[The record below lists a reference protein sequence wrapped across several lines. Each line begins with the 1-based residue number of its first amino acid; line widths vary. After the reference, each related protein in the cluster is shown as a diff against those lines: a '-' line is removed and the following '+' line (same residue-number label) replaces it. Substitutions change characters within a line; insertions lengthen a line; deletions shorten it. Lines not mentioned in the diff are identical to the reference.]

1 MSLVDSRI
9 RVGMLV
15 ALPDRRG
22 AASVISTDGIKCS
35 LAAFH
40 SIADVRIEASSI
52 AGLDRVALG
61 PETRVYVET
70 ASGWRVGRVKAYDY
84 ATAPWVTYTVK
95 FPNGRVAELT
105 EDRLRV
111 RVFEA
116 YGDPC
121 EVLVSGGGDS
131 QFLHDR
137 RWGAVETGVSLKA
150 AAQGLTGLL
159 SASIEIVPHQVS
171 AVRRILT
178 DPVQRYLLA
187 DEVGMGK
194 TIEAGAVAR
203 QCLIDDPNRSVWVL
217 APSALVEQWAEEF
230 ALRFGLGSP
239 QVRIFAHEAALP
251 TTPPDLLI
259 VDEAH
264 HLVEAPDRLPEFV
277 GLAHTA
283 ARLLLL
289 SATPA
294 LGDAR
299 HLLTLLHILDP
310 KTYGAADAP
319 KLQDRLS
326 LSRDLGRLLMSLD
339 ENAPVFLIRR
349 TVQNLAGRLPE
360 DEVIDAVHQ
369 VSDDE
374 VRFREAIVGLRQH
387 LADTYRVHHRLI
399 RARRRDAAIYFR
411 DRGALNDG
419 IRKHLRIEVDE
430 DQRWPE
436 ILHAIEDWRDEV
448 KSDLSEQ
455 IQRQAAGQ
463 ELIKVLDVLSSGGRL
478 PSDATEFRFAHTLD
492 SDRGARPHN
501 VVAIE
506 VLQSAVRQLKAAGQK
521 TPKIVAFAT
530 ERERAVEVHAM
541 FGPHQTS
548 ALLLTRDTGSSEAK
562 DRVAAFRESPDA
574 EILICDRSGEEGLNL
589 NFADAIVHL
598 DLPFSVTRMEQRIGR
613 LDRFGRTKGA
623 IQQRVVLPTD
633 DDASPWAAWLDV
645 LADGFGLFEHS
656 TSDIQFALDRLE
668 GKLAQAFLKRGA
680 DGLRERIPWVRE
692 QIAAAR
698 SEADEQYALDAFAL
712 ADGAEAMS
720 QSIEDA
726 EGDEADL
733 QARTEHWLLSAL
745 QFREVGKIADQV
757 RYCWTPSTLVPR
769 EPWEN
774 EFGLSPQKALTWR
787 RRIAMRQ
794 TVGLLRPGSQ
804 MLDTMERHLRWDDR
818 GSAFATWRIDPSL
831 SRAGLAW
838 TGFRFCFVV
847 EPALDADTAVF
858 GAVDRFGVSRR
869 AQGFLPPWSRR
880 LHIDVNGAVAPDA
893 YDAILTRPYSK
904 SPDTTGARDINLT
917 SRPDLFDRIAPMS
930 VLKDRLNVVRA
941 LAEDKLRSDPD
952 FIGRVSRA
960 VVQARHDQQ
969 RRERLE
975 TGEDVALSQA
985 LLEAVQAP
993 RIRIDSVGFIA
1004 LSGSSPESL

>member
-1 MSLVDSRI
+1 MLVDSRFKL
-9 RVGMLV
+9 GMLV
-15 ALPDRRG
+15 ALPGRRG
-22 AASVISTDGIKCS
+22 AASVISTDGMRCS

-40 SIADVRIEASSI
+40 SIADVRVETRSI
-52 AGLDRVALG
+52 AGLNRVVLG

-70 ASGWRVGRVKAYDY
+70 NAGWRVGRVKAYDY
-84 ATAPWVTYTVK
+84 ATAPWVTYTVR
-95 FPNGRVAELT
+95 FPNGRVAELK

-137 RWGAVETGVSLKA
+137 RWGAVETCVSLKA

-203 QCLIDDPNRSVWVL
+203 QCLIDAPNRTVWVL
-217 APSALVEQWAEEF
+217 APSALVEQWADEF

-239 QVRIFAHEAALP
+239 QVRIFAHGAPLP
-251 TTPPDLLI
+251 VTPPDLLI

-264 HLVEAPDRLPEFV
+264 HLVENPDRLPEFI
-277 GLAHTA
+277 GLAHNA

-310 KTYGAADAP
+310 KAYGAADAP
-319 KLQDRLS
+319 KLQDRLG

-339 ENAPVFLIRR
+339 KGAPIFLLRR
-349 TVQNLAGRLPE
+349 IIQNLADRLPE
-360 DEVIDAVHQ
+360 DAVIDAVRQISEH
-369 VSDDE
+369 E
-374 VRFREAIVGLRQH
+374 ARFRDAIVGLRQH

-411 DRGALNDG
+411 DRGALNEG
-419 IRKHLRIEVDE
+419 VRKHLRIEIDE
-430 DQRWPE
+430 DQRWPGV
-436 ILHAIEDWRDEV
+436 LHAIEDWRDDL
-448 KSDLSEQ
+448 KSELTEE
-455 IQRQAAGQ
+455 IQRQSAAR
-463 ELIKVLDVLSSGGRL
+463 EVTTVLDALSSGGPY
-478 PSDATEFRFAHTLD
+478 PSKATDVRFTHALD
-492 SDRGARPHN
+492 RDPGERPHT
-501 VVAIE
+501 VVAID
-506 VLQSAVRQLKAAGQK
+506 VLQSAIGNLKAAGQK

-530 ERERAVEVHAM
+530 EEERAVEIHAA

-548 ALLLTRDTGSSEAK
+548 ALLLTHATTSSEAK
-562 DRVAAFRESPDA
+562 ARVAAFRDSPDA
-574 EILICDRSGEEGLNL
+574 KILICDRSGEEGLNL

-668 GKLAQAFLKRGA
+668 GELAQAFLERGA
-680 DGLRERIPWVRE
+680 EGLRERIPWVRD
-692 QIAAAR
+692 QIAVAR

-712 ADGAEAMS
+712 ADGAEAMA

-733 QARTEHWLLSAL
+733 QTRTEHWLLSAL
-745 QFREVGKIADQV
+745 QFREVGKRTDQV
-757 RYCWTPSTLVPR
+757 RYCWTPNTLVPR

-774 EFGLSPQKALTWR
+774 EFGLNSQTAMTWR

-804 MLDTMERHLRWDDR
+804 VLDAMERHLRWDDR
-818 GSAFATWRIDPSL
+818 GSAFATWRIDPAL
-831 SRAGLAW
+831 SRSGIAW
-838 TGFRFCFVV
+838 AGFRFCFVI
-847 EPALDADTAVF
+847 EPALDADTEVF
-858 GAVDRFGVSRR
+858 GSVDRYGVSRR
-869 AQGFLPPWSRR
+869 AQSFLPPWSHRF
-880 LHIDVNGAVAPDA
+880 HMDVEGAAAPEG
-893 YDAILTRPYSK
+893 YTAILARPYSK
-904 SPDTTGARDINLT
+904 SPDAAGVRDINLT
-917 SRPDLFDRIAPMS
+917 SRPELFERIAPMS
-930 VLKDRLNVVRA
+930 LLRDRLETVRT
-941 LAEDKLRSDPD
+941 LAEDELRSDPD
-952 FIGRVSRA
+952 FVSRVSLA
-960 VVQARHDQQ
+960 VTQARQDQQ
-969 RRERLE
+969 RRSRLE
-975 TGEDVALSQA
+975 AGEDAALSQT
-985 LLEAVQAP
+985 LLQAVQTP
-993 RIRIDSVGFIA
+993 RLRIDSVGFIA
-1004 LSGSSPESL
+1004 LSGSAPEHL

>member
-1 MSLVDSRI
+1 MVDSRI
-9 RVGMLV
+9 KVGMLV
-15 ALPDRRG
+15 ALPGRRG
-22 AASVISTDGIKCS
+22 AATVVSTDGARCD
-35 LAAFH
+35 LAVFH
-40 SIADVRIEASSI
+40 SIADVRVETGSI
-52 AGLDRVALG
+52 SGLDRVALG

-70 ASGWRVGRVKAYDY
+70 EAGWRVGRVKAYDY
-84 ATAPWVTYTVK
+84 ATAPWVTYTVR

-116 YGDPC
+116 FGDPC
-121 EVLVSGGGDS
+121 EVLTSGGGES

-203 QCLIDDPNRSVWVL
+203 QCLIDDPNRNVWVL
-217 APSALVEQWAEEF
+217 APSALVEQWSDELS
-230 ALRFGLGSP
+230 LRFGLGSP
-239 QVRIFAHEAALP
+239 QVRIFAHGEALP
-251 TTPPDLLI
+251 MAKPDLLI

-264 HLVEAPDRLPEFV
+264 HLVEDPNRLAEFV
-277 GLAHTA
+277 GLAHSA
-283 ARLLLL
+283 PRLLLL

-299 HLLTLLHILDP
+299 HLLSLLHILDP
-310 KTYGAADAP
+310 RAYAP
-319 KLQDRLS
+319 TDGSKLRDRLG
-326 LSRDLGRLLMSLD
+326 LSRELGRLLMSLD
-339 ENAPVFLIRR
+339 EGAPVFLLRR
-349 TVQNLAGRLPE
+349 TVQQLADRLP
-360 DEVIDAVHQ
+360 DDAVIDT
-369 VSDDE
+369 
-374 VRFREAIVGLRQH
+374 VRQISEHEDQFRDAIGGLRQH

-399 RARRRDAAIYFR
+399 RARRRDAAIYFH
-411 DRGALNDG
+411 DRGAVDG
-419 IRKHLRIEVDE
+419 TVRRHLRVEVDE
-430 DQRWPE
+430 DQRWPD
-436 ILHAIEDWRDEV
+436 ILHAIEDWRDEL
-448 KSDLSEQ
+448 KSDLSEV
-455 IQRQAAGQ
+455 IQRQAAGR
-463 ELIKVLDVLSSGGRL
+463 ELITVLDGLSSGRRI
-478 PSDATEFRFAHTLD
+478 PSEATAVRFAHTLD
-492 SDRGARPHN
+492 SDPGARPLS

-530 ERERAVEVHAM
+530 EQERAVEVHTL

-548 ALLLTRDTGSSEAK
+548 ALLLTRDTQPSDAK
-562 DRVAAFRESPDA
+562 DRVTAFRESPDA

-589 NFADAIVHL
+589 NFADGIVHL

-623 IQQRVVLPTD
+623 IQQRVVLATD

-656 TSDIQFALDRLE
+656 TSDIQFALGRLE
-668 GKLAQAFLKRGA
+668 GDLAQAFLERGA
-680 DGLRERIPWVRE
+680 EGLRERIPWVRE

-745 QFREVGKIADQV
+745 QFRQVGKTADQL

-774 EFGLSPQKALTWR
+774 EFGLTSQTAMTWR

-804 MLDTMERHLRWDDR
+804 MLDAMERHLRWDDR

-831 SRAGLAW
+831 SRSGVAW
-838 TGFRFCFVV
+838 AGFRFCFVV
-847 EPALDADTAVF
+847 EPALDADTEVF
-858 GAVDRFGVSRR
+858 GSVDRFGVSRR
-869 AQGFLPPWSRR
+869 AQGFLPPWSHRF
-880 LHIDVNGAVAPDA
+880 HIDVDGAVASDA
-893 YDAILTRPYSK
+893 HETILARPYSK
-904 SPDTTGARDINLT
+904 SPDAAGARDINLT
-917 SRPDLFDRIAPMS
+917 SRPDLFERIAPMS
-930 VLKDRLNVVRA
+930 LLRDRLQIVRG
-941 LAEDKLRSDPD
+941 LAEDKLRSDPG
-952 FIGRVSRA
+952 FTSRVSLA
-960 VVQARHDQQ
+960 IVQARQDQQ

-975 TGEDVALSQA
+975 AGEDATLSRTLQR
-985 LLEAVQAP
+985 AVEAP
-993 RIRIDSVGFIA
+993 RLRIDSVGFIA
-1004 LSGSSPESL
+1004 LSGSTPESL